1 MPAARAPAVGPS
13 RVRASSIDRSRVR
26 FPSIDRSRVRPP
38 SIWSRFTPLDGWE
51 ANPTCT
57 DGEHPNPEPRRRS
70 KPRAIDPAGSR
81 KTDPTALSAPTTRIH
96 GPVGTRARAPDP
108 QPHRHAPGPASC
120 YSVMFGSA
128 SISSDANSPCRNF
141 SRATTAIMAAL
152 SVHAFCGG
160 TVTRIP

>member
-1 MPAARAPAVGPS
+1 MPEARAPAVGPS
-13 RVRASSIDRSRVR
+13 RVR
-26 FPSIDRSRVRPP
+26 PP
-38 SIWSRFTPLDGWE
+38 SIWSHFTPLDGLRP
-51 ANPTCT
+51 NPTYTDGEHPNPGST
-57 DGEHPNPEPRRRS
+57 DGEHPNPEPRQRS
-70 KPRAIDPAGSR
+70 KPRAIDPDGSR
-81 KTDPTALSAPTTRIH
+81 KTDPTALSAPKTRIH

-108 QPHRHAPGPASC
+108 QPHRHAPGPASR
-120 YSVMFGSA
+120 YSVIFGSA